1 MKKVTKKPKWKYNE
15 ILAIVVVIW
24 FAVAWFIGKQKA
36 SGSLEPFISMA
47 FPEAVDTNTSS
58 NNVIEARSADGLV
71 LGYISVGEASGYGG
85 PLSVVLAMDTA
96 GNTSSLA
103 VVDHRETPTFFDKT
117 IKSGILKNL
126 VKTKAYDPI
135 KMDEDIDGLSG
146 ATYTARA
153 LIQSSQQAAHQIGR
167 TKLNLEIPE
176 DKREIQF
183 GLPEILLIVLF
194 LIAVLQRKYFKGKT
208 RNIIRWTTLITGM
221 IFLGFIYNRPFV
233 LAHVNMVILGY
244 FPDWHTHIYWY
255 ILIAGLLL
263 FKTEKKW
270 NTYCY
275 DFCPFGAC
283 QEVIGAIGGAKP
295 AKIKWSETLKWL
307 QRILVI
313 FAVSLALIFRNP
325 GSFSFEIFGT
335 LFDLEGS
342 NIQFVVLAIV
352 LLSSLF
358 IYRPFCNYLCPLH
371 KNTLEG
377 LFDRTRKNFK
387 KIWQNLFP
395 KAARS

>member
-1 MKKVTKKPKWKYNE
+1 MNKVNEKPKWKYNE
-15 ILAIVVVIW
+15 ILAILVVIW
-24 FAVAWFIGKQKA
+24 FVVAWFIGKQKA

-47 FPEAVDTNTSS
+47 FPEAVDTNNSS
-58 NNVIEARSADGLV
+58 NNVIEARSGDGII

-85 PLSVVLAMDTA
+85 PLGVVLAMDTA

-103 VVDHRETPTFFDKT
+103 VVNHRETPTFFDKT
-117 IKSGILKNL
+117 LKSGILKKL
-126 VKTKAYDPI
+126 VKTKTDDRI
-135 KMDEDIDGLSG
+135 KMDEDIDGLAG

-153 LIQSSQQAAHQIGR
+153 LIQSTQQAVHQIGR
-167 TKLNLEIPE
+167 NKLNLEIPQ
-176 DKREIQF
+176 DKRDIQF
-183 GLPEILLIVLF
+183 GLPEILLFVLF
-194 LIAVLQRKYFKGKT
+194 LIAFLQRKYFKGKT

-233 LAHVNMVILGY
+233 LAHVNMAILGY

-283 QEVIGAIGGAKP
+283 QEVVGAIGGAKP
-295 AKIKWSETLKWL
+295 AKIKWRETLRWL

-313 FAVSLALIFRNP
+313 AAVSMALIYRNP
-325 GSFSFEIFGT
+325 GFSSFEIFGT
-335 LFDLEGS
+335 LFSLEGS
-342 NIQFVVLAIV
+342 NFQFVVLAII

-358 IYRPFCNYLCPLH
+358 IRRPFCNYLCPLH

-377 LFDRTRKNFK
+377 LFDRTRKIFK
-387 KIWQNLFP
+387 KLWQNLFP

>member
-1 MKKVTKKPKWKYNE
+1 MNKVTKKPKWKYNE
-15 ILAIVVVIW
+15 ILAILVVIW
-24 FAVAWFIGKQKA
+24 FAIAWFIGKQKA
-36 SGSLEPFISMA
+36 SGSLDPFISMA

-85 PLSVVLAMDTA
+85 PLSVILAMDTA

-117 IKSGILKNL
+117 IKSGILKNI

-208 RNIIRWTTLITGM
+208 RNIIRWATLITGM

-233 LAHVNMVILGY
+233 LAHVNMAILGY

-283 QEVIGAIGGAKP
+283 QEVVGSIGGAKP

-313 FAVSLALIFRNP
+313 FAVSLALIYRNP

>member
-1 MKKVTKKPKWKYNE
+1 
-15 ILAIVVVIW
+15 
-24 FAVAWFIGKQKA
+24 
-36 SGSLEPFISMA
+36 MA

-208 RNIIRWTTLITGM
+208 RNIIRWATLITGM

-283 QEVIGAIGGAKP
+283 QEVVGAIGGAKP
-295 AKIKWSETLKWL
+295 IKIKWSETLKWL
-307 QRILVI
+307 QRALVI
-313 FAVSLALIFRNP
+313 FAVSLALIYRNP

-335 LFDLEGS
+335 LFALEGS
-342 NIQFVVLAIV
+342 NFQFVVLAIV

-358 IYRPFCNYLCPLH
+358 ISRPFCNYLCPLH
-371 KNTLEG
+371 KNTMEG

-395 KAARS
+395 

>member
-1 MKKVTKKPKWKYNE
+1 MNKVTKKPRWKYNE

-24 FAVAWFIGKQKA
+24 FAIAWFIGKQKA
-36 SGSLEPFISMA
+36 SSELAPFIAMT
-47 FPEAVDTNTSS
+47 FPEVFEAKTTD
-58 NNVIEARSADGLV
+58 NNVIEARSADGII

-85 PLSVVLAMDTA
+85 PLSVVLAIDTA

-103 VVDHRETPTFFDKT
+103 VVNHRETPTFFDKT
-117 IKSGILKNL
+117 IKSGILKKL
-126 VKTKAYDPI
+126 VKTKAVDQI
-135 KMDEDIDGLSG
+135 KIDEDIDGLSG
-146 ATYTARA
+146 ATFTARA
-153 LIQSSQQAAHQIGR
+153 LIQSTQQAAHQIGR
-167 TKLNLEIPE
+167 TKLKLDIPE
-176 DKREIQF
+176 DKRDIQF
-183 GLPEILLIVLF
+183 GLPELLLIVLF
-194 LIAVLQRKYFKGKT
+194 LIAFLQRKYFKGKT

-233 LAHVNMVILGY
+233 LAHVNMAILGY

-255 ILIAGLLL
+255 ILISGLLL
-263 FKTEKKW
+263 FKAEKKW

-283 QEVIGAIGGAKP
+283 QEAIGAIGGAKP
-295 AKIKWSETLKWL
+295 TIIKWSETLKWL

-325 GSFSFEIFGT
+325 GFSSFEIFGT
-335 LFDLEGS
+335 LFALEGS
-342 NIQFVVLAIV
+342 NFQFVVLAII

-358 IYRPFCNYLCPLH
+358 ISRPFCNYLCPLH

-387 KIWQNLFP
+387 KIWQNLYP
-395 KAARS
+395 KATRS